1 MNEDRIA
8 LSPEILV
15 ALVDRELSAAET
27 AAVEAALLHD
37 AAARETMRRLQ
48 VSAEIARRI
57 SRAPF
62 DEPMPAELIETIK
75 LGMQDRPATST
86 VRNRSAWPL
95 ALAASIAGL
104 LVAGLAGYGLRDLSS
119 GYTTA
124 SAPQVDELTSAYE
137 ATLQGSLN
145 SNAGAGQSFTYDSP
159 DIGQGKITLGSRFTT
174 SFGSTCREFLREETR
189 GGWHMTGNGVACQA
203 LNGGWNI
210 VFTRKAS

>member
-15 ALVDRELSAAET
+15 ALVDRELSAEET
-27 AAVEAALLHD
+27 AAVEAALAHD
-37 AAARETMRRLQ
+37 PAARETVRQLQ

-57 SRAPF
+57 SLAPF
-62 DEPMPAELIETIK
+62 DEPIPAALIDMIRQ
-75 LGMQDRPATST
+75 GMLDKPATPA
-86 VRNRSAWPL
+86 VRSRMAWPL
-95 ALAASIAGL
+95 ALAASIAAL
-104 LVAGLAGYGLRDLSS
+104 LVAGVVGYAVRDLSG

-124 SAPQVDELTSAYE
+124 AAPQVDGLTSAYE

-145 SNAGAGQSFTYDSP
+145 SNAAPGQSFTYDSP
-159 DIGQGKITLGSRFTT
+159 GIGQGKITLGSRFTT
-174 SFGSTCREFLREETR
+174 SFGSACREFLREETR
-189 GGWHMTGNGVACQA
+189 GNTQMTGNGLACQA

>member
-15 ALVDRELSAAET
+15 ALVDRELPAEEA

-37 AAARETMRRLQ
+37 AAAMETVRQLQ

-57 SRAPF
+57 SLAPF
-62 DEPMPAELIETIK
+62 DEPMPAALIDTIK
-75 LGMQDRPATST
+75 RRMQDKPAAPS
-86 VRNRSAWPL
+86 VRNRVAWPL
-95 ALAASIAGL
+95 ALAASIAA
-104 LVAGLAGYGLRDLSS
+104 LVAGLAGYAVRDLGGS
-119 GYTTA
+119 YTTA
-124 SAPQVDELTSAYE
+124 SAPQSDGLTSAYE

-145 SNAGAGQSFTYDSP
+145 GNADPGQSFTYDSEG
-159 DIGQGKITLGSRFTT
+159 IGQGKITLGSRFTT

-189 GGWHMTGNGVACQA
+189 GDTHMTGNGLACQA

>member
-15 ALVDRELSAAET
+15 ALVDRELSAEEAS
-27 AAVEAALLHD
+27 AVEAALLHD
-37 AAARETMRRLQ
+37 AAARETVRQLQ

-57 SRAPF
+57 SFAPF
-62 DEPMPAELIETIK
+62 DEPMPAALIETIK
-75 LGMQDRPATST
+75 RGMRGRPAAPS
-86 VRNRSAWPL
+86 VRNRVAWPL
-95 ALAASIAGL
+95 ALAASIAA
-104 LVAGLAGYGLRDLSS
+104 LVAGVAGYTVHDLGGGS
-119 GYTTA
+119 YTTA
-124 SAPQVDELTSAYE
+124 SAPQSDGLTSAYE

-145 SNAGAGQSFTYDSP
+145 SGAAAGQSFDYDSP
-159 DIGQGKITLGSRFTT
+159 GIGQGNITLGSRFTT

-189 GGWHMTGNGVACQA
+189 GNTHMTGNGLACQA